1 MSKIS
6 SFASDFLVC
15 SAPSLRGPYA
25 RVVLAD
31 GELPDFLT
39 PFSATISFGSKST
52 DVIVYRFSD
61 LGDDLLSE
69 NERIELDRGGV
80 MLLGPR
86 LFDYLNLHDDKEV
99 KLFVNETQI
108 LSAVF
113 ADVFDLPDVAEVHAS
128 SLKPG
133 WHFMTIAGLLVP
145 VRVRVRAT
153 VQPEKVRID
162 RMLRLLGSSSQKRS
176 GMEIENSDNA
186 ATTFDARLLQFTP
199 IPLSGGFWHRM
210 YRSQSGNLRNVRELL
225 LHVPIRLGHALVET
239 LEICLRFAFKAPKF
253 AVRIRQAVAGD
264 DYGDVIRMSQT
275 AIEMLGAE
283 SGDIVE
289 VRWGRR
295 VSLAK
300 VLTTV
305 NSSSTEREFESSQPA
320 IEGTLVEIP
329 AGLPQHLI
337 ATISA
342 TVRRD
347 LGCGANT
354 VLVVRRR
361 LTSTIRRHGAAVS
374 FSLVGAI
381 FATAEFRQSKG
392 GLMITV
398 VIWVVL
404 LSALL
409 WQVKIP
415 KAPRGL
421 WP

>member
-1 MSKIS
+1 MSNIS
-6 SFASDFLVC
+6 SFDRNFLVGL
-15 SAPSLRGPYA
+15 APSLRGPYA

-31 GELPDFLT
+31 GELPDLLT
-39 PFSATISFGSKST
+39 PFSATVSAGSKST

-69 NERIELDRGGV
+69 NERIKLDSGGV
-80 MLLGPR
+80 ILLGAR
-86 LFDYLNLHDDKEV
+86 LFEYLNLHDDQEV
-99 KLFVNETQI
+99 KLFVNETHI

-113 ADVFDLPDVAEVHAS
+113 TDVFDLPDVAEVHTS
-128 SLKPG
+128 TLKAG
-133 WHFMTIAGLLVP
+133 WYFMTIAGLLVP

-153 VQPEKVRID
+153 VQAGKVRID
-162 RMLRLLGSSSQKRS
+162 RTLRLLGSSSQTPS
-176 GMEIENSDNA
+176 SMNIDNLNSA
-186 ATTFDARLLQFTP
+186 VTTLDARILQFSP
-199 IPLSGGFWHRM
+199 ISPSGGLLRRT
-210 YRSQSGNLRNVRELL
+210 YRNQSGNQRTVRELL
-225 LHVPIRLGHALVET
+225 LHVPIRVGHTLIEA
-239 LEICLRFAFKAPKF
+239 LEICLRFALKAPKF

-264 DYGDVIRMSQT
+264 DYGDVIRMTQT
-275 AIEMLGAE
+275 ALEMLGVE

-300 VLTTV
+300 VLKTV
-305 NSSSTEREFESSQPA
+305 ESSAAEMEFVSSQPA
-320 IEGTLVEIP
+320 VEGTSNIP
-329 AGLPQHLI
+329 LGLPQHLV

-354 VLVVRRR
+354 VVIVRRR

-374 FSLVGAI
+374 LSLVGAI
-381 FATAEFRQSKG
+381 FATAEFRQNVR
-392 GLMITV
+392 GLLITV
-398 VIWVVL
+398 LIWVVL

-409 WQVKIP
+409 WQVRIP